1 MKEECA
7 GRPGGMMAQMK
18 SESKTKIG
26 LIDRDIGNSENYIDL
41 RECFLSIVYR
51 AVLEGSEEICS

>member
-26 LIDRDIGNSENYIDL
+26 LIDRDIGNSEN
-41 RECFLSIVYR
+41 
-51 AVLEGSEEICS
+51 

>member
-1 MKEECA
+1 MMKEECA

-26 LIDRDIGNSENYIDL
+26 LIDRDIGKRHIIFIFEND
-41 RECFLSIVYR
+41 F
-51 AVLEGSEEICS
+51 